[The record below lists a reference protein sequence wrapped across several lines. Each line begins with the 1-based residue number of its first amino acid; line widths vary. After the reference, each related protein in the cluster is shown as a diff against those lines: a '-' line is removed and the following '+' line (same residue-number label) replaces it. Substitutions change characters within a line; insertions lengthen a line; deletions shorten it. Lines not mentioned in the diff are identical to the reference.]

1 MNFIIIY
8 WTFKM
13 LQKLHHT
20 PYYMIMDSTYL
31 LTCLVEIFYLE
42 CNMMPLIQRMTIL
55 KDFDIEIYDEIFKK
69 S

>member
-1 MNFIIIY
+1 
-8 WTFKM
+8 M

-42 CNMMPLIQRMTIL
+42 CNMMPLKYLKNHKLFYSFKLIIQLLNFQT
-55 KDFDIEIYDEIFKK
+55 
-69 S
+69 